1 MKKVRFTRSGSSDKK
16 VYLALCFG
24 ILAIGAIS
32 AIGYKASVGSLT
44 KKLVPEITAPKE
56 PEVTID
62 LSQVGSIL
70 GGIEK
75 NSENSDNSLE
85 APADWQD
92 QEVNPQVEAQNPS
105 IADELQTLY
114 YEQAKMMPVS
124 GEILNEFSWGELVKS
139 AGGVWKTHDGI
150 DLAADAGAEVKSMTS
165 GTVTEIYSDPL
176 WGNCVVIDHGQ
187 TVIGCYY
194 GLSPDISV
202 NIGDK
207 VSSGQVI
214 GCIGSTADI
223 ESDLPSHLHFALK
236 YEGSWI
242 DPVSYIEPMK

>member
-1 MKKVRFTRSGSSDKK
+1 MRKVRFERSGSSGRRI
-16 VYLALCFG
+16 YLALCFG

-32 AIGYKASVGSLT
+32 AVGYKATVGSLT
-44 KKLVPEITAPKE
+44 RKLIPDVTAQQE
-56 PEVTID
+56 PSVTLD
-62 LSQVGSIL
+62 LSQVDNIL

-75 NSENSDNSLE
+75 NTDES
-85 APADWQD
+85 PADND
-92 QEVNPQVEAQNPS
+92 TQEDFPQIVMQNPS

-124 GEILNEFSWGELVKS
+124 GNVLNEFSWGELVKS

-150 DLAADAGAEVKSMTS
+150 DLAAENGSEVKSMTS

-176 WGNCVVIDHGQ
+176 WGNCIVIDHGQ
-187 TVIGCYY
+187 TLVGCYY

-207 VSSGQVI
+207 VSAGQVI
-214 GCIGSTADI
+214 GTIGSTADI
-223 ESDLPSHLHFALK
+223 ESDLESHLHFALK

-242 DPVSYIEPMK
+242 DPISYIEPMK

>member
-1 MKKVRFTRSGSSDKK
+1 MKKVRFTRSGSSGRR

-44 KKLVPEITAPKE
+44 KKLIPEITAPQE

-62 LSQVGSIL
+62 LSQVDSIL
-70 GGIEK
+70 GGVEK
-75 NSENSDNSLE
+75 NSDES
-85 APADWQD
+85 PADVD
-92 QEVNPQVEAQNPS
+92 SQEVIPQIEAQNPS

-124 GEILNEFSWGELVKS
+124 GEVLNEFSWGELVKS

-150 DLAADAGAEVKSMTS
+150 DLAADNGAEVKSMTS

-176 WGNCVVIDHGQ
+176 WGNCIVIDHGQ
-187 TVIGCYY
+187 TLVGCYY

-242 DPVSYIEPMK
+242 DPISYIEPMK

>member
-1 MKKVRFTRSGSSDKK
+1 MRKVRFTRSGSSGRRI
-16 VYLALCFG
+16 YLALCFG

-32 AIGYKASVGSLT
+32 AVGYKATVGSLT
-44 KKLVPEITAPKE
+44 KKLVPDVNVNQQE
-56 PEVTID
+56 PSVTID
-62 LSQVGSIL
+62 LSQVDSIL

-75 NSENSDNSLE
+75 NTDEANAENADQPQTPANS
-85 APADWQD
+85 
-92 QEVNPQVEAQNPS
+92 PS

-114 YEQAKMMPVS
+114 YEQAKVMPVN
-124 GEILNEFSWGELVKS
+124 GEVLNEFSWGELVKS

-150 DLAADAGAEVKSMTS
+150 DLAAENGSEVKSMTS

-176 WGNCVVIDHGQ
+176 WGNCIVIDHGQ
-187 TVIGCYY
+187 TLIGCYY

-207 VSSGQVI
+207 VSAGQVI
-214 GCIGSTADI
+214 GTVGSTADI
-223 ESDLPSHLHFALK
+223 ESDLAAHLHFALK

-242 DPVSYIEPMK
+242 DPISYIEPMK